1 MLDLQCLLLG
11 YLGIQYV
18 FHDEAIMVASQR
30 HVPWLVEGDTA
41 PDGV

>member
-30 HVPWLVEGDTA
+30 RAPWFVEGDTA
-41 PDGV
+41 LGGV